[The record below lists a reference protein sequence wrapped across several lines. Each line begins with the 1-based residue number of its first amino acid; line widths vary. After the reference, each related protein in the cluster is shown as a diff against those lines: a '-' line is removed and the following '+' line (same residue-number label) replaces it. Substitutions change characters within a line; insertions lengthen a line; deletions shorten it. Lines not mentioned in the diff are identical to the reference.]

1 LHGLLIGFGIFLLWG
16 GGELLVKGARSLARA
31 LGLSS
36 LVIGLTVVAFGTS
49 SPELA
54 ASLTAV
60 FQGAPDVAFGNVVG
74 SNLANLGLILGLTAL
89 LWPLDTHISFVRRE
103 LPFLVLASVLLF
115 VVAADLVVT
124 RFEGLTLVALL
135 IVFVIYLLRRERT
148 KALTPPDPE
157 RDGPWWVGLLL
168 VAVGVLLLTLGANA
182 LVSGAI
188 GIARGLGV
196 SERVIGLT
204 VVAVGT
210 SLPELA
216 SCLVA
221 AKHREGDIVLGN
233 LIGSNIFNV
242 LCIIGL
248 TSAIHPFAIHGDG
261 IWIDLGA
268 MLALS
273 ILVWP
278 ILTTGMRVSRREGAF
293 LLAGYVGYLWFLF
306 R

>member
-1 LHGLLIGFGIFLLWG
+1 MNGLLIAVGILLLWG
-16 GGELLVKGARSLARA
+16 GGELLVSGARSLART

-60 FQGAPDVAFGNVVG
+60 YQGAPDVAFGNVIG

-89 LWPLDTHISFVRRE
+89 LWPLDTHVSFLRRE
-103 LPFLVLASVLLF
+103 LPFLVLASVLLC
-115 VVAADLVVT
+115 VVAADLVLT
-124 RFEGLTLVALL
+124 RLEGLTLFALL
-135 IVFVIYLLRRERT
+135 ILFVLYLLHRERT
-148 KALTPPDPE
+148 KALKPPDPE
-157 RDGPWWVGLLL
+157 RDRHWWVSLLL
-168 VAVGVLLLTLGANA
+168 VVAGILLLTLGARG
-182 LVSGAI
+182 LVSGAV

-248 TSAIHPFAIHGDG
+248 TSAIHPFAIHGAG
-261 IWIDLGA
+261 LWVDLGA

-278 ILTTGMRVSRREGAF
+278 ILTTGMRVSRGEGAF
-293 LLAGYVGYLWFLF
+293 LLAAYVGYLAVLF
-306 R
+306 A